1 MDAGSTT
8 GADEAVAALAERQH
22 GVVSRSQLTELGLGR
37 GAINQ
42 RLQRRRLHVAH
53 LGVYAV
59 GHRRLT
65 MRGRW
70 MAAVLAAGPDTVLS
84 HRDAAALAGLR
95 PSARG
100 LIEVSAPRR
109 CRRPG
114 IQAHVACLPPD
125 EVTTHEGI
133 PVTTVARTLLDL
145 AAVLPRQ
152 QLKRAIEQAE
162 FLRLADDT
170 SLDALLA
177 RYPRRSGTAALRE
190 IRQVGL
196 TETVTRSELE
206 ERFLAFLDAHDLSR
220 PRVNCAVEGFEVDF
234 HWPGQRLIV
243 ELDGRAAHHTIT
255 AFERDRARDRALQAA
270 GWRVVRITWHQLQAE
285 PAQIAADLG
294 HLLSMPGP
302 HETPHIAVVE
312 A

>member
-1 MDAGSTT
+1 
-8 GADEAVAALAERQH
+8 VALAERQH

-37 GAINQ
+37 GAIN
-42 RLQRRRLHVAH
+42 RRIQRRRLHLLH

-59 GHRRLT
+59 GHRRLA

-70 MAAVLAAGPDTVLS
+70 MAAVLAAGPGAVLS
-84 HRDAAALAGLR
+84 HRDAAALIGLR

-114 IQAHVACLPPD
+114 MHAHVTCLPPD
-125 EVTTHEGI
+125 EITTHDGI
-133 PVTTVARTLLDL
+133 PITTVARTLLDL

-152 QLKRAIEQAE
+152 QLKRAMEQADVP
-162 FLRLADDT
+162 RLADDT
-170 SLDALLA
+170 SLAALLA

-190 IRQVGL
+190 VLHAGL
-196 TETVTRSELE
+196 TNTVTRSELE
-206 ERFLAFLDAHDLSR
+206 ERFLAVLDAHDLPR

-234 HWPGQRLIV
+234 LWPNQRLIV
-243 ELDGRAAHHTIT
+243 ELDGRATHHTAT
-255 AFERDRARDRALQAA
+255 AFERDRARDRALQGA
-270 GWRVVRITWHQLQAE
+270 GWRVVRIAWHQLHYE
-285 PAQIAADLG
+285 PQQIATDLAR
-294 HLLSMPGP
+294 LLSMPAP
-302 HETPHIAVVE
+302 HETARVAVVK